1 MKTIIIVCALFFIIH
16 PAVAQEEGAEPI
28 PAQQEQEFIEEEEYI
43 EPIVVG
49 LNVSGDHHL
58 VWRVEEQFA
67 KELNALDNII
77 INNDVPEYVITIVVM
92 EASLKTGRRIHHIS
106 MSVLVEDRYGK
117 TLKPLIG
124 ELIDERNEGKWERY
138 IAPVFDDLV
147 MIQGNT
153 LYLTSKDSLP
163 LTCKEAV
170 TEINANIFD
179 KICAQKDEDY

>member
-1 MKTIIIVCALFFIIH
+1 M
-16 PAVAQEEGAEPI
+16 
-28 PAQQEQEFIEEEEYI
+28 
-43 EPIVVG
+43 
-49 LNVSGDHHL
+49 
-58 VWRVEEQFA
+58 
-67 KELNALDNII
+67 NALDNII

-170 TEINANIFD
+170 AELNANIFD
-179 KICAQKDEDY
+179 KIRAQKDEYY